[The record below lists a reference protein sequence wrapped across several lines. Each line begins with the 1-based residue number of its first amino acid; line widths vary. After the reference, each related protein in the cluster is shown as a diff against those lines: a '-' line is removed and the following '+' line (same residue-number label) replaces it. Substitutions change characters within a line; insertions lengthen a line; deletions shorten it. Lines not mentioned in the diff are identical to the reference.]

1 MHLKKHLSSHIPGWT
16 SEPQSQTRNR
26 NFNCRFL
33 VKPPDDKDKTV
44 EEKQQ
49 RVSKYESMQI
59 SAILAPENFVLHLES
74 DDVPESSDFGPNADV
89 ICLVR
94 KIPNEKPSNTIE
106 QFTVKLDTTWKII
119 AVDNSWLT
127 SAYANYLNKVRVKFD
142 FCTIRS
148 LRYPKS
154 NNNNGTLL
162 YFEKKENQI
171 AL

>member
-1 MHLKKHLSSHIPGWT
+1 MHLKKHLSSHITGWT

-49 RVSKYESMQI
+49 RVSRYESMQI

-74 DDVPESSDFGPNADV
+74 DDVPESSDFGPNTDV

-94 KIPNEKPSNTIE
+94 KINEPSIE
-106 QFTVKLDTTWKII
+106 QFTVKLDTTGKII
-119 AVDNSWLT
+119 AIDNSWLS
-127 SAYANYLNKVRVKFD
+127 SAYASYLNKVRIRLFD
-142 FCTIRS
+142 FCNIRS
-148 LRYPKS
+148 LRYVKF
-154 NNNNGTLL
+154 NNDN
-162 YFEKKENQI
+162 
-171 AL
+171 